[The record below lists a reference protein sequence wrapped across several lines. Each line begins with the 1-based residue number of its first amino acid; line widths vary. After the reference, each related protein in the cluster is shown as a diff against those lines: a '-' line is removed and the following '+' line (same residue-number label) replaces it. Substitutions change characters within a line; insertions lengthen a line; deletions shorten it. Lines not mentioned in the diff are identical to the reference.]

1 MGLVKDAGERKKAEE
16 KPQLGK
22 GEIENKIS
30 ESMILEIIMTNSQDT
45 IYFKDRNSRFI
56 ANSKAHA
63 SQFGFENPKEMIG
76 LSDFDLFAEEFAVE
90 AYADEKRIMESGVP
104 ILGKT
109 EKCVSN
115 DGTVAWF
122 SASKYPIMDE
132 NNEVIGT
139 WGISR
144 NITALKS
151 TQEELTQ
158 LNTKLEE
165 TNQKLKELSDI
176 DGLSKLFNQRKFHEV
191 LEETVCIHKRKREL
205 GVEDR
210 FCVVLM
216 DIDSFKNINDQ
227 YGHPIGDQAIR
238 FVADIL
244 SRNKRESDICFRF
257 GGDEFAMI
265 LQDTSREDGVHIA
278 ERLRRL
284 VEDSIFKTGKKEI
297 HMTISVGVAQYSG
310 EESARRLLSLVDKKL
325 YISKNNGKNQ
335 VN

>member
-1 MGLVKDAGERKKAEE
+1 MGLRKDAGGYKRSAKR
-16 KPQLGK
+16 PQMGK

-63 SQFGFENPKEMIG
+63 SQFGIENPKDMIG
-76 LSDFDLFAEEFAVE
+76 LSDFDLFTEEFAIE
-90 AYADEKRIMESGVP
+90 AYADEKKIMESGVP

-109 EKCVSN
+109 EKCTSN

-132 NNEVIGT
+132 NKEAIGT

-158 LNTKLEE
+158 LNAKLEE

-191 LEETVCIHKRKREL
+191 LEDTVCIHRRKREL
-205 GVEDR
+205 GSEDR

-227 YGHPIGDQAIR
+227 YGHPIGDEAIR
-238 FVADIL
+238 FIADIL
-244 SRNKRESDICFRF
+244 KRNKRDTDICFRF

-265 LQDTSREDGVHIA
+265 LLDTNREDGIHIA
-278 ERLRRL
+278 ERLRKTIEES
-284 VEDSIFKTGKKEI
+284 VFKTSKKEI
-297 HMTISVGVAQYSG
+297 HMTISVGVEQYNG
-310 EESARRLLSLVDKKL
+310 EESARKLLSMVDKKL